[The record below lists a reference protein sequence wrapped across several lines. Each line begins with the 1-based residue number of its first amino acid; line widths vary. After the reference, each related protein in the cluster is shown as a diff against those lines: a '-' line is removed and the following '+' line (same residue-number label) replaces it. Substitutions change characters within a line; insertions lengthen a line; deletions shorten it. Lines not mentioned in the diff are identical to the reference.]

1 MLSHVSIE
9 VATCFF
15 SCIFKFN
22 HANDKKDRHTFFSN
36 FKAFYCDIINI
47 YSCNCLSCFV
57 CDHVLTFLN
66 HGVSYYT
73 FGTMR

>member
-1 MLSHVSIE
+1 MLSYVSIE

-22 HANDKKDRHTFFSN
+22 YANDKKIGTRSFPISRHFIVTLS
-36 FKAFYCDIINI
+36 I

-57 CDHVLTFLN
+57 CEHVLTFLN
-66 HGVSYYT
+66 HGGSHYI